1 MFYQIKKCISISSKV
16 LCVYNFSFVNQYCT
30 TLKYWVQQ
38 ISRNHGYNSIS
49 KLQRPDEFATLRP
62 ILLHGQARQPDAM
75 VWEYSLLCA
84 VVTYLLINS
93 LALVLHWVLPMAS
106 NFFCAKTALYYLP
119 GITCNVKYEIL
130 PEPFLI
136 ACCDVSW
143 IDSLTSYRGLVDI
156 TILCNSPDI

>member
-1 MFYQIKKCISISSKV
+1 MATTQYQNYSV
-16 LCVYNFSFVNQYCT
+16 LT
-30 TLKYWVQQ
+30 
-38 ISRNHGYNSIS
+38 
-49 KLQRPDEFATLRP
+49 
-62 ILLHGQARQPDAM
+62 
-75 VWEYSLLCA
+75 SLPPCDLSYFMGKQGSLMPWFENIHSCA